1 MKPPNPVYQIIAVRT
16 VQMSALGGL
25 VHWLLGWPLTGP
37 YALGLFFTP
46 ALCLY
51 FVFVF
56 VAPLRWGLPILT
68 RLPSSRSEA
77 APTFNEA
84 ALTFD
89 DGPSEE
95 TTPKVLDI
103 LRAEGAHATFF
114 VLGEAAA
121 RHPDILRRIAAE
133 GHAIG
138 IHAYTHE
145 PFVLK
150 PRQIILREIQLTEAA
165 IRAACP
171 DAVIVPWVRPPH
183 GFKSLTLV
191 WTLRRAG
198 YGLAAWNA
206 DSRDYRERDTRQIA
220 ARVARKAA
228 AGAMILLHDGPEN
241 AATAEALRP
250 ILRGLARRGLV
261 PVSLQFGVLSS
272 KHSS

>member
-1 MKPPNPVYQIIAVRT
+1 MNSPNPVYQVIAVRT
-16 VQMSALGGL
+16 LQASLLGGL
-25 VHWLLGWPLTGP
+25 AHWLLRWPLMGP
-37 YALGLFFTP
+37 HALGLFFTP

-68 RLPSSRSEA
+68 RLPTGSSQV
-77 APTFNEA
+77 

-95 TTPKVLDI
+95 TPRVLDI
-103 LRAEGAHATFF
+103 LRAEGACATFF

-133 GHAIG
+133 GHALG

-150 PRQIILREIQLTEAA
+150 SRRAILEELRQAEAA

-171 DAVIVPWVRPPH
+171 EARIVPWVRPPH
-183 GFKSLTLV
+183 GFKSLTLAL
-191 WTLRRAG
+191 TLRRAG
-198 YGLAAWNA
+198 YGLAAWSV
-206 DSRDYRERDTRQIA
+206 DSRDYRKSDAGQIA
-220 ARVARKAA
+220 AQVVSQAKA
-228 AGAMILLHDGPEN
+228 GSVILLHDGPEN

-250 ILRGLARRGLV
+250 ILRGLAGRGLA
-261 PVSLQFGVLSS
+261 PVTLEKAMLQNRVSS
-272 KHSS
+272 P

>member
-1 MKPPNPVYQIIAVRT
+1 
-16 VQMSALGGL
+16 MSVLGGAA
-25 VHWLLGWPLTGP
+25 HWILHWPLTGP

-68 RLPSSRSEA
+68 RLPGGS
-77 APTFNEA
+77 NQV

-95 TTPKVLDI
+95 TLRVLDI
-103 LRAEGAHATFF
+103 LWAEGARATFF

-150 PRQIILREIQLTEAA
+150 PRRAIFQELRQTEAA
-165 IRAACP
+165 IHAACP
-171 DAVIVPWVRPPH
+171 DAAIVPWVRPPH

-198 YGLAAWNA
+198 YGLAAWSV
-206 DSRDYRERDTRQIA
+206 DSRDYRQSDAGQIA
-220 ARVARKAA
+220 ARVASKAA
-228 AGAMILLHDGPEN
+228 AGSVILLHDGLGS
-241 AATAEALRP
+241 AATVEALRP
-250 ILRGLARRGLV
+250 ILRGLAERGLM
-261 PVSLQFGVLSS
+261 PVMLQKVMLQNGVSS
-272 KHSS
+272 P

>member
-1 MKPPNPVYQIIAVRT
+1 VPVPNALNPVYQIIAIRT
-16 VQMSALGGL
+16 LQASALAWV
-25 VHWLLGWPLTGP
+25 VHWLLHWPLTGP
-37 YALGLFFTP
+37 HALGLFFTP

-68 RLPSSRSEA
+68 RLPSGT
-77 APTFNEA
+77 PQV

-95 TTPKVLDI
+95 MTPRVLDI

-121 RHPDILRRIAAE
+121 QHPDILRRIAAE
-133 GHAIG
+133 GHALG

-145 PFVLK
+145 PLVLMNTK
-150 PRQIILREIQLTEAA
+150 AVRREIAQAEAV
-165 IRAACP
+165 IGAACP
-171 DAVIVPWVRPPH
+171 EAVIAPWVRPPY

-206 DSRDYRERDTRQIA
+206 DSRDYREQDARQI
-220 ARVARKAA
+220 VAQVAKAA
-228 AGAMILLHDGPEN
+228 AGAVILLHDGPEN

-250 ILRGLARRGLV
+250 ILRGLAERGLV
-261 PVSLQFGVLSS
+261 PVTLENGVSS
-272 KHSS
+272 P

>member
-1 MKPPNPVYQIIAVRT
+1 LKSLSPVYQIIAART
-16 VQMSALGGL
+16 VQMSVLGGAA
-25 VHWLLGWPLTGP
+25 HWILHWPLTGP

-68 RLPSSRSEA
+68 RLPNNS
-77 APTFNEA
+77 NQV

-89 DGPSEE
+89 DGPSQE
-95 TTPKVLDI
+95 TTPRVLDI

-138 IHAYTHE
+138 IHAYRHE
-145 PFVLK
+145 PFMLMNTRAV
-150 PRQIILREIQLTEAA
+150 RREIARTEAA
-165 IRAACP
+165 IYAACP
-171 DAVIVPWVRPPH
+171 DAAIVPWVRPPH

-198 YGLAAWNA
+198 YGLAAWSV
-206 DSRDYRERDTRQIA
+206 DSRDYRQSDAGQIA
-220 ARVARKAA
+220 ARVASKAA
-228 AGAMILLHDGPEN
+228 AGSVILLHDGPGS

-250 ILRGLARRGLV
+250 ILRGLAERGLM
-261 PVSLQFGVLSS
+261 PVMLQKVMLQNGVSS
-272 KHSS
+272 P